1 MCLIIAH
8 FQGDQVLGIT
18 VELGGFVVN
27 LNPFNC
33 LFSIAAISIYYHL
46 QVTIVRFDGS
56 EFSMKWGIKC
66 RLQLTL
72 VTLNL

>member
-1 MCLIIAH
+1 MCSIIAH

-18 VELGGFVVN
+18 VELGGFVVK

-33 LFSIAAISIYYHL
+33 LSSIAAISIYYHL